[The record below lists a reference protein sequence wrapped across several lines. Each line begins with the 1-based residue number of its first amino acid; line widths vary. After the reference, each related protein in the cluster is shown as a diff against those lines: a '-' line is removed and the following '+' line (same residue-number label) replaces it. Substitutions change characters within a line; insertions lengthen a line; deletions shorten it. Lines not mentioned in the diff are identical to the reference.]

1 MAASGGSVEANAE
14 IIELADAVEETQGR
28 AREVQSVL
36 DALRPPKASDLA
48 RKWEITVNSGEI
60 GDL

>member
-36 DALRPPKASDLA
+36 DALRPA
-48 RKWEITVNSGEI
+48 
-60 GDL
+60 